1 MAEWCGCFL
10 FCFFKFSLVL
20 IKWWFICWNRGYCIL
35 SLLQAW
41 TGISSLKHRWAVY
54 LNLNTGIKKIL
65 SIGLLYIQVST
76 VSVNSDFILFF
87 TIQQCFL
94 WKFVYSCTCLRVC
107 VCVWLWST
115 DEFAESTYSWFD
127 WFRRLP
133 RHTFTTTTECTETA
147 VSYSPGWIVWI
158 KD

>member
-1 MAEWCGCFL
+1 MWVFFFCL
-10 FCFFKFSLVL
+10 FFFKFSLVL

-41 TGISSLKHRWAVY
+41 TGISSLKHRWAVH

-94 WKFVYSCTCLRVC
+94 WKFVYSCTCVC
-107 VCVWLWST
+107 VFGFEALMSFLKVLIPDSIGF
-115 DEFAESTYSWFD
+115 E
-127 WFRRLP
+127 RLP

-158 KD
+158 ND